1 MKQKVLLPQ
10 DIAKPGRDYLLERG
24 YELKMGRGISEELI
38 AEDVRG
44 CSAIIARLGAFGK
57 RVIEAEPGL
66 RVIARHGAGY
76 DNIDVEAAKQAGI
89 WVTFDPVSN
98 GNAVA
103 EHCIALLLACG
114 KNLPVMD
121 RAVRSGNFAV
131 RNQRPTMELSGKVLG
146 IAGFGRIGRLVA
158 QKAGDRL
165 GMEIAAYDPYV
176 NEAKGARM
184 TETLEELLEVSDFV
198 SIHMPSTEE
207 TRGMFGMEQF
217 KRMKGTAWLINA
229 ARGELVKEKE
239 LIGALS
245 QGVIAGAALDVF
257 EKEPPK
263 KDSGLF
269 QLENVILS
277 PHNAALTKEAMERM
291 AVTAA
296 KAVDDVLSGR
306 KPQFVVAEG
315 K

>member
-1 MKQKVLLPQ
+1 ML
-10 DIAKPGRDYLLERG
+10 
-24 YELKMGRGISEELI
+24 
-38 AEDVRG
+38 
-44 CSAIIARLGAFGK
+44 
-57 RVIEAEPGL
+57 
-66 RVIARHGAGY
+66 
-76 DNIDVEAAKQAGI
+76 
-89 WVTFDPVSN
+89 
-98 GNAVA
+98 
-103 EHCIALLLACG
+103 
-114 KNLPVMD
+114 
-121 RAVRSGNFAV
+121 
-131 RNQRPTMELSGKVLG
+131 
-146 IAGFGRIGRLVA
+146 
-158 QKAGDRL
+158 
-165 GMEIAAYDPYV
+165 
-176 NEAKGARM
+176 
-184 TETLEELLEVSDFV
+184 
-198 SIHMPSTEE
+198 STEE
-207 TRGMFGMEQF
+207 TRGMFWMEQF